1 MKLLNI
7 QIALFSKDNISRP
20 DLVLNQINESMN
32 KIFDEMPMI
41 MDLPEGMPTNI
52 PIAQV
57 ASKSKEYAL
66 SVARGRVDYYIN
78 PKLFKEESIT
88 PEEAY
93 NNYKDLIEMYCKTV
107 NKSIDII
114 RIGIIF
120 NLFQKSDNNVQ
131 TIYNKYLKKAYST
144 SDKEV
149 TVRLNKQIQLK
160 NHIINNIIKIE
171 AGELNISSY
180 KEKGVF
186 IQFDINNVP
195 ELSKELNCTNLNNI
209 IRHAANKIKDANV
222 KELL

>member
-93 NNYKDLIEMYCKTV
+93 NNYKYLIEM
-107 NKSIDII
+107 
-114 RIGIIF
+114 
-120 NLFQKSDNNVQ
+120 
-131 TIYNKYLKKAYST
+131 
-144 SDKEV
+144 
-149 TVRLNKQIQLK
+149 
-160 NHIINNIIKIE
+160 
-171 AGELNISSY
+171 
-180 KEKGVF
+180 
-186 IQFDINNVP
+186 
-195 ELSKELNCTNLNNI
+195 
-209 IRHAANKIKDANV
+209 
-222 KELL
+222 